1 MSDVPQISVVGITG
15 LPEIKEGDDLGSMI
29 VRCAHRQ
36 NTPLAGGD
44 ILVVTQKIV
53 SKAEGRLVDLK
64 TITPS
69 AFAVEFAGHSGKD
82 ARLVELVLRESRS
95 VVRMD
100 AERGIM
106 ITETKHG
113 FVCANSGIDSSN
125 VFGDDNVCLLP
136 EDPDA
141 SAEGIRARI
150 REHIDN
156 PDVPVIISDTFGR
169 AWREGH
175 GNFAIG
181 VSGMDPLRDYRGEID
196 VSGKVLRVTNIA
208 VADELAGAAELVMAK
223 IISVPVAIVRGY
235 VYSGADNASIA
246 SLLRERSRDLFR

>member
-1 MSDVPQISVVGITG
+1 MNDVPQISIIGITG
-15 LPEIKEGDDLGSMI
+15 LPEIKSGDDLGSMI
-29 VRCAHRQ
+29 VRSAQRQ
-36 NTPLAGGD
+36 DTPLESGD

-53 SKAEGRLVDLK
+53 SKAEGRLVDLR
-64 TITPS
+64 TIEPS
-69 AFAVEFAGHSGKD
+69 AFAVEFASHSGKD

-141 SAEGIRARI
+141 SAEGIRIRI
-150 REHIDN
+150 REHTDN
-156 PDVPVIISDTFGR
+156 TDLPVIVTDTFGR

-181 VSGMDPLRDYRGEID
+181 VSGMEPLKDYRGEID
-196 VSGKVLRVTNIA
+196 ASGKLLRVTNIA

-223 IISVPVAIVRGY
+223 VINVPVAIVRGY
-235 VYSGADNASIA
+235 VYSAIDNASIA
-246 SLLRERSRDLFR
+246 PLLRERSRDLFR

>member
-1 MSDVPQISVVGITG
+1 MSDVPRISVVGITG
-15 LPEIKEGDDLGSMI
+15 LPEIKKGDDLGSMI
-29 VRCAHRQ
+29 VRCALGQ
-36 NTPLAGGD
+36 GTPLKIGD

-53 SKAEGRLVDLK
+53 SKAEGRLVDLN

-69 AFAVEFAGHSGKD
+69 AFATEFASHSGKD

-100 AERGIM
+100 AARGIM

-125 VFGDDNVCLLP
+125 VFGGDNVCLLP
-136 EDPDA
+136 VDSDA
-141 SAEGIRARI
+141 SATEIRNRV
-150 REHIDN
+150 REQTDGLE
-156 PDVPVIISDTFGR
+156 VPVIISDTFGR

-181 VSGMDPLRDYRGEID
+181 ISGMDPLRDYRGETD
-196 VSGKVLRVTNIA
+196 VSGKLLKVTNIA
-208 VADELAGAAELVMAK
+208 IADELAGATELVMAK
-223 IISVPVAIVRGY
+223 VINVPVAIVRGY
-235 VYSGADNASIA
+235 VYSGVSGASIA
-246 SLLRERSRDLFR
+246 PLLRDRARDLFR